1 HDLDT
6 IRAADHIIDIGPGAG
21 QYGGRITAAG
31 SPQLMRNL
39 GNTLTGRYLKG
50 EKNIPVPLQR
60 RPVTQQ
66 EHLLVLGARANNL
79 KNIDVGFPL
88 GLMTAVTGVSGSG
101 KSSLVV
107 DILQRALEKEM
118 LQKRNEPGKHQAVTG
133 YEKLEKLMVIDQEP
147 IGRTPRSNPATYTKV
162 LEPIR
167 DLFSR
172 MNEAKRRGFTKRRF
186 SFNASEGRC
195 GACDGQGYH
204 LIEMH
209 FLSDVWVKCDQ
220 CKGKRYNR
228 ETLAVTFRGHTI
240 SDVLELEIVKAV
252 ELFESQPKILRILV
266 TLNEVGLGY
275 MKLGQPA
282 NTLSGGEAQRLKLA
296 AELARRSRGN
306 TLYILDEPTT
316 GLHVDDVS
324 RLIPILQRLVDQGN
338 TVVIIE
344 HNLEVVK
351 CVDWIIDLGP

>member
-1 HDLDT
+1 M
-6 IRAADHIIDIGPGAG
+6 
-21 QYGGRITAAG
+21 Q
-31 SPQLMRNL
+31 
-39 GNTLTGRYLKG
+39 
-50 EKNIPVPLQR
+50 
-60 RPVTQQ
+60 
-66 EHLLVLGARANNL
+66 
-79 KNIDVGFPL
+79 
-88 GLMTAVTGVSGSG
+88 
-101 KSSLVV
+101 
-107 DILQRALEKEM
+107 
-118 LQKRNEPGKHQAVTG
+118 NEP
-133 YEKLEKLMVIDQEP
+133 
-147 IGRTPRSNPATYTKV
+147 SNPATYTKV

-172 MNEAKRRGFTKRRF
+172 MKEAKRRGFTKRRF

-209 FLSDVWVKCDQ
+209 FLSDVWVKCDH

-252 ELFESQPKILRILV
+252 ELFGSQPKILRILE

-296 AELARRSRGN
+296 AELSRRSRGN

-324 RLIPILQRLVDQGN
+324 RLIRILQRLVDQGN

-351 CVDWIIDLGP
+351 CVDWIIDLGPEGGMGGGNLIFSGTPEDCARHPSSHTGRFLAPVLNENLQRLSAGEVDTGAA